1 MTRSKRQSEAIS
13 NPSSDPFTVQYA
25 NIASWVQ
32 DGWIEGLS
40 NALCTTELCVTN
52 LSLASTGWNGLLL
65 VSGSSGSHILQTQTD
80 AHSLPL
86 TG

>member
-32 DGWIEGLS
+32 DGWIEIGRDDCRHS
-40 NALCTTELCVTN
+40 FVRALDSGGMVWEGKAQYP
-52 LSLASTGWNGLLL
+52 SLHEALLAL
-65 VSGSSGSHILQTQTD
+65 D
-80 AHSLPL
+80 A
-86 TG
+86 GIAAWRKRY